1 MGHSSYCGRHKKD
14 GYHDRA
20 VNLLEAYGFSV
31 RDRSKAG
38 GGIPDLAVGM
48 CDITDEIELKVGN
61 KPYTKAQ
68 MVYREDWR
76 GRPFVTL
83 RSLEE
88 VATWAEATAKE
99 RKHGHR

>member
-1 MGHSSYCGRHKKD
+1 MMHSSFSGRHKKD
-14 GYHDRA
+14 GYHDPA
-20 VNLLEAYGFSV
+20 VKLLLAYGFSV

-38 GGIPDLAVGM
+38 GGIPDLAAGI

-68 MVYREDWR
+68 VAYREGWR

-83 RSLEE
+83 RSLAD
-88 VATWAEATAKE
+88 VDAWAAKTAKE